1 MVSQLAQSP
10 LTIVDP
16 EELERTRH
24 TCAHVM
30 AMAVQI
36 LFPETKVTIGPTT
49 DTGFYYDLD
58 RPQPFTPEDL
68 KKITKQMRF
77 IIKANL
83 PIIREE
89 VTREEIKAEIEKLN
103 EPYKLEIL
111 ASIPEGEIITR
122 YYIGSPDGG
131 RLPDVGEKLKAAL
144 PEPSLIKPVKI
155 PANISWWDLCAGPHI
170 NYTGEINP
178 NAFALESVA
187 GAYWRGD
194 ETKAQLQRIYGT
206 AWETPEQLEAY
217 LKQKE
222 EAKRRDHCK
231 LGKELKLFSILEDAV
246 GGLVFWHPRGA
257 TMRYLI

>member
-1 MVSQLAQSP
+1 MVSQLTQSP
-10 LTIVDP
+10 LQIANP
-16 EELERTRH
+16 EKLERIRH

-49 DTGFYYDLD
+49 DTGFYYDFDVVRGVAGACIQQSSD

-89 VTREEIKAEIEKLN
+89 VTREEIKAEIEQLN
-103 EPYKLEIL
+103 ESYKLEIL
-111 ASIPEGEIITR
+111 DSIPEGETITR

-131 RLPDVGEKLKAAL
+131 RLPDVGKKLQAAL

-155 PANISWWDLCAGPHI
+155 PATVSWWDLCAGPHI
-170 NYTGEINP
+170 NYTGEIN
-178 NAFALESVA
+178 NLKQEHNWTILEVSHDLDLVSKYCDSVICMNRHLLYQ
-187 GAYWRGD
+187 GSPS
-194 ETKAQLQRIYGT
+194 TTL
-206 AWETPEQLEAY
+206 TPENRTYTVL
-217 LKQKE
+217 
-222 EAKRRDHCK
+222 
-231 LGKELKLFSILEDAV
+231 
-246 GGLVFWHPRGA
+246 
-257 TMRYLI
+257 